1 MFACLVAVSSNLVDD
16 PYKSNLTRSGIKAPS
31 MESILLWS
39 SIRRQKNQLLH
50 DIAQNNQF
58 LQNIALEKKE
68 MKKNNYNGDNGQKK
82 KPKGLRQWEPW

>member
-1 MFACLVAVSSNLVDD
+1 
-16 PYKSNLTRSGIKAPS
+16 
-31 MESILLWS
+31 MESSLLWS

-68 MKKNNYNGDNGQKK
+68 MKKNNFNGDNGKKK